1 MSGLHRLQTKS
12 LSTGWAYV
20 TKPMNRI
27 AGIFVIVGGVCL
39 IIVGLLI
46 YSGGLNW
53 FGKLPGDIR
62 YESDRVHFYAPIVSL
77 LLVSLALSLIF
88 YLLRR
93 FF

>member
-1 MSGLHRLQTKS
+1 
-12 LSTGWAYV
+12 
-20 TKPMNRI
+20 MNRLL
-27 AGIFVIVGGVCL
+27 GIWIIVGGVCV
-39 IIVGLLI
+39 IVVGLLI

-62 YESDRVHFYAPIVSL
+62 YESDRVHFYAPIVSM

>member
-1 MSGLHRLQTKS
+1 MS
-12 LSTGWAYV
+12 
-20 TKPMNRI
+20 RI
-27 AGIFVIVGGVCL
+27 AGLFVIVGGVCL

-62 YESDRVHFYAPIVSL
+62 YQSDRVHLYAPIVSML
-77 LLVSLALSLIF
+77 IISLALSLVF